1 MTSENPVT
9 RSAPASSVA
18 AKTAFTAGVLTVF
31 LTSLLLVA
39 PQRNSAAADT
49 VSAAEFAQAV
59 RQARQQAPYHVYAP
73 TNLPANW
80 RITSV
85 HHRTDSRGVSFWH
98 VGITTPTQHQIGV
111 EQSDGRR
118 SAFLKDLSSDGKRM
132 GTVAIHG
139 AVWGY
144 WEHRMQMRDVR
155 TMVRPMDSSN
165 LLVTGSVPDFAELS
179 ALASTLR

>member
-18 AKTAFTAGVLTVF
+18 AKAAFTAGVLTVF

-98 VGITTPTQHQIGV
+98 VGITTPTQHQIEVVRRLEAGGITLEESLALWERGEELVGV
-111 EQSDGRR
+111 CQRWLDGARAR
-118 SAFLKDLSSDGKRM
+118 LEAASAEGSTDGADQ
-132 GTVAIHG
+132 G
-139 AVWGY
+139 
-144 WEHRMQMRDVR
+144 
-155 TMVRPMDSSN
+155 
-165 LLVTGSVPDFAELS
+165 
-179 ALASTLR
+179 